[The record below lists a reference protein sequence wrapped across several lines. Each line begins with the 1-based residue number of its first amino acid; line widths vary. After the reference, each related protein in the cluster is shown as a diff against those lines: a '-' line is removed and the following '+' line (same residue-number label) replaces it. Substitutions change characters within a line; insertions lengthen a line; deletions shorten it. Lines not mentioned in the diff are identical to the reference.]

1 MLSPELRDTLD
12 SAIQDTRRRR
22 HEYIT
27 LEHLLLA
34 LLDDPT
40 ARDVLTGCNAE
51 IEQLRVELESFLE
64 AHVPKLSPEGDDED
78 AQVQQTVGVGRVLQR
93 AVLHVQGA
101 GKAEVTGANLLV
113 ALFAEPE
120 SMAVYLL
127 EQQSVRRRDVTL
139 YIAHG
144 IGKNSQRQTPRARPT
159 GLPRGEE
166 EEDSVADDPLEA
178 YAIDLAARAERGDI
192 DPLVGRDQELTRV
205 IQVLCRRRKNNPVL
219 VGEPGVGKT
228 AVVEGL
234 ALRVFQRRVPE
245 AIAEIRVYALDMGAL
260 LAGTKF
266 RGQFEERLKAVIAAI
281 EAEPGAI
288 LFIDE
293 IHTVIGAGATSGGSM
308 DASNMLKPALN
319 AGRVRCIGA
328 TTYKEYKNFD
338 RDPALARRFQKIEI
352 VEPTEDETIL
362 ILQGLKSAYE
372 SHHHVEY
379 TPDAIEQSVRL
390 AHKHLRDRRLPDSA
404 IDVMDETGA
413 AARLGEIDHT
423 PPAEDGAD
431 EPDQDDQEMEDEVD
445 VDLESDDDSDAGVGQ
460 SGRAPAAGGAI
471 PLPPSDPQ
479 KDLRL
484 AVGETTTL
492 ERRDPG
498 PVIQTGPRVERDQTD
513 DAPRDPSAPIIV
525 DVQQVE
531 AVIARMARIPPKSVS
546 TDDRDVL
553 KNLAEGLSQVIFGQD
568 EAVGAATK
576 AIKRARAGLAR
587 PDKPIGCFL
596 FAGPTGVGKTELARQ
611 LARLLGMP
619 FLRFDMSEYMEKHS
633 VSRLIGAPPG
643 YVGFDQGGQL
653 TDTVSKNPHSVVL
666 LDEIEKAHPD
676 IFSVLL
682 QVMDSANLTDTT
694 GKKTDFR
701 NVILIMTSNAGAFE
715 MTQRKMGFG
724 GDDGEVNSVANKAL
738 ERTFSPEFR
747 NRLDKIVT
755 FGQLP
760 QPVIDKVADKML
772 RELEIQLADRNVR
785 LTWTPAAR
793 DWIARKGYDKKFGAR
808 PMGRVIDDNIKGALV
823 DELLF
828 GRLESGGEVRV
839 DCDLAKDELR
849 FVFTAEEDDE
859 PDDLPPVSSGVDIHD
874 LVEA

>member
-1 MLSPELRDTLD
+1 MLSPELRATLD

-22 HEYIT
+22 HEFIT

-34 LLDDPT
+34 LLDDPS
-40 ARDVLTGCNAE
+40 AREVLIGCNAE
-51 IEQLRVELESFLE
+51 IEQLRLELEEFLDQ
-64 AHVPKLSPEGDDED
+64 HVPKLDEEGE
-78 AQVQQTVGVGRVLQR
+78 VQQTIGVGRVLQR

-113 ALFAEPE
+113 ALYAEPE
-120 SMAVYLL
+120 SMAVFLL
-127 EQQSVRRRDVTL
+127 EQQQVRRRDVTL
-139 YIAHG
+139 FLSHG
-144 IGKNSQRQTPRARPT
+144 IGKGSRRAAPRTRPT
-159 GLPRGEE
+159 GPGGPRE
-166 EEDSVADDPLEA
+166 EEDDTVADDPLTA
-178 YAIDLAARAERGDI
+178 YAVDLAARAERGDI
-192 DPLVGRDQELTRV
+192 DPMVGREQELLRL

-234 ALRVFQRRVPE
+234 ALRIHEGRVP
-245 AIAEIRVYALDMGAL
+245 APLANGHIYALDMGSL

-266 RGQFEERLKAVIAAI
+266 RGQFEERLKAVIEAI
-281 EAEPGAI
+281 EAEEGAI

-319 AGRVRCIGA
+319 SGRIRCIGA

-362 ILQGLKSAYE
+362 ILQGLKPSYE
-372 SHHHVEY
+372 AHHNVRY

-390 AHKHLRDRRLPDSA
+390 AHKHLRDRHLPDSA

-413 AARLGEIDHT
+413 AARLGEIGRKE
-423 PPAEDGAD
+423 AEAD
-431 EPDQDDQEMEDEVD
+431 ERKTEALESGDDSGESESESESEVD
-445 VDLESDDDSDAGVGQ
+445 VDIDLDDDAEVTTEYRRRAQAGEL
-460 SGRAPAAGGAI
+460 RIAA
-471 PLPPSDPQ
+471 
-479 KDLRL
+479 
-484 AVGETTTL
+484 GETTAL
-492 ERRDPG
+492 ERRPPG
-498 PVIQTGPRVERDQTD
+498 PIVHTGEAKKRGE
-513 DAPRDPSAPIIV
+513 SAPDESEKTADANDPITI
-525 DVQQVE
+525 DVPQVE

-546 TDDRDVL
+546 TDDREVL
-553 KNLAEGLSQVIFGQD
+553 KNLQEGLSQVIFGQD
-568 EAVGAATK
+568 EAVAAVTT

-587 PDKPIGCFL
+587 ADKPIGCFL

-643 YVGFDQGGQL
+643 YVGFDQGGQM
-653 TDTVSKNPHSVVL
+653 TDSVSKNPHSVVL

-682 QVMDSANLTDTT
+682 QVMDSATLTDTT
-694 GKKTDFR
+694 GRKTDFR

-715 MTQRKMGFG
+715 MSARKVGFG
-724 GDDGEVNSVANKAL
+724 TEGSSVAPEANKAL

-760 QPVIDKVADKML
+760 KPIIDKVADKAL
-772 RELEIQLADRNVR
+772 RELEIQLAEREVR
-785 LTWTPAAR
+785 LTWTSGAR
-793 DWIARKGYDKKFGAR
+793 EWVASKGYDQRFGAR
-808 PMGRVIDDNIKGALV
+808 PMGRVLDEKIKAALV

-828 GRLESGGEVRV
+828 GRLEGGGAVEVDV
-839 DCDLAKDELR
+839 DVDKDELVFR
-849 FVFTAEEDDE
+849 FTAR
-859 PDDLPPVSSGVDIHD
+859 PKDLGAE
-874 LVEA
+874 LN

>member
-1 MLSPELRDTLD
+1 MLSPELRATLD
-12 SAIQDTRRRR
+12 AAIQDTRRRR

-40 ARDVLTGCNAE
+40 AREVLTGCNAE
-51 IEQLRVELESFLE
+51 IEQLRAELEAFLE
-64 AHVPKLSPEGDDED
+64 QSVPKLSEEGGD
-78 AQVQQTVGVGRVLQR
+78 VQQTVGVGRVLQR

-139 YIAHG
+139 FISHG
-144 IGKNSQRQTPRARPT
+144 IGKAQRGAAPRARPS
-159 GLPRGEE
+159 GLPRGG
-166 EEDSVADDPLEA
+166 EDDEDAVAEDPLTA
-178 YAIDLAARAERGDI
+178 YAIDLSARAERGDI
-192 DPLVGRDQELTRV
+192 DPLVGRDQEVTRL

-234 ALRVFQRRVPE
+234 ALRVYERRVPE
-245 AIAEIRVYALDMGAL
+245 AIANIRIYALDMGAL

-281 EAEPGAI
+281 EEEQGAV

-352 VEPTEDETIL
+352 TEPSEDETIL
-362 ILQGLKSAYE
+362 ILQGLKSSYE
-372 SHHHVEY
+372 AHHNVQY

-413 AARLGEIDHT
+413 AARLGKLDHQVRPPDGVPVPRPASESAVPVDSEEIDV
-423 PPAEDGAD
+423 EVDDD
-431 EPDQDDQEMEDEVD
+431 EEDE
-445 VDLESDDDSDAGVGQ
+445 DDDDEETG
-460 SGRAPAAGGAI
+460 
-471 PLPPSDPQ
+471 PSRPE
-479 KDLRL
+479 LRI
-484 AVGETTTL
+484 AVGETTAL
-492 ERRDPG
+492 ERRVPG
-498 PVIQTGPRVERDQTD
+498 PIIQTGPRIERAPTEE
-513 DAPRDPSAPIIV
+513 APRDPAAPIII
-525 DVQQVE
+525 DVPQVE
-531 AVIARMARIPPKSVS
+531 EVIARMARIPPKSVS
-546 TDDRDVL
+546 SDDREVL
-553 KNLAEGLSQVIFGQD
+553 KNLEEGLGQVIFGQD
-568 EAVGAATK
+568 EAVAAATK

-643 YVGFDQGGQL
+643 YVGFDQGGL
-653 TDTVSKNPHSVVL
+653 MTDAVSKNPHSVVL

-676 IFSVLL
+676 IFSILL
-682 QVMDSANLTDTT
+682 QVMDSATLTDTT

-715 MTQRKMGFG
+715 MTQRKHGFG
-724 GDDGEVNSVANKAL
+724 ADESTVPSAANKAL

-747 NRLDKIVT
+747 NRLDKIIT

-760 QPVIDKVADKML
+760 KPIIEKVADKLL
-772 RELEIQLADRNVR
+772 RELEIQLADREVR
-785 LTWTPAAR
+785 LTWTSAAR
-793 DWIARKGYDKKFGAR
+793 DWIARKGYDNKFGAR
-808 PMGRVIDDNIKGALV
+808 PMGRVIDESIKGALV

-828 GRLESGGEVRV
+828 GRLEDGGSVEV
-839 DCDLAKDELR
+839 DLDTEKDELK
-849 FVFTAEEDDE
+849 FVFTAVQAADGAADE
-859 PDDLPPVSSGVDIHD
+859 AVADGPKQ
-874 LVEA
+874 A

>member
-34 LLDDPT
+34 LLDDPS

-51 IEQLRVELESFLE
+51 IEQLRAELESFLE
-64 AHVPKLSPEGDDED
+64 AHVPKLSPDGEEDEG
-78 AQVQQTVGVGRVLQR
+78 QVQQTVGVGRVLQR

-144 IGKNSQRQTPRARPT
+144 IGKNSQRQAPRARPT
-159 GLPRGEE
+159 GLPRGEDD
-166 EEDSVADDPLEA
+166 EDAVADDPLEA

-192 DPLVGRDQELTRV
+192 DPLVGRDQELTRL

-234 ALRVFQRRVPE
+234 ALRVHEQRVPD

-266 RGQFEERLKAVIAAI
+266 RGQFEERLKAVISAI

-328 TTYKEYKNFD
+328 TTYKEFKNFD

-352 VEPTEDETIL
+352 VEPTQDETIL

-413 AARLGEIDHT
+413 AARLGEIDHSER
-423 PPAEDGAD
+423 PASKAKTDGD
-431 EPDQDDQEMEDEVD
+431 GEELD
-445 VDLESDDDSDAGVGQ
+445 VDLEAEDDEDDDETAATAKE
-460 SGRAPAAGGAI
+460 RALEPGAI
-471 PLPPSDPQ
+471 PLPATEKEHD
-479 KDLRL
+479 DLRL
-484 AVGETTTL
+484 AVGETTAL

-498 PVIQTGPRVERDQTD
+498 PVIQTGPRIERSSESDT
-513 DAPRDPSAPIIV
+513 PRDPGAPIIV
-525 DVQQVE
+525 DVPQVE

-546 TDDRDVL
+546 TDDREVL
-553 KNLAEGLSQVIFGQD
+553 KNLGEGLSQVIFGQD
-568 EAVGAATK
+568 EAVSAATK

-724 GDDGEVNSVANKAL
+724 GDDGIVDSASNKAL

-760 QPVIDKVADKML
+760 QPVVDKVADKML
-772 RELEIQLADRNVR
+772 RELEIQLADRGVR

-839 DCDLAKDELR
+839 DCDLAKNELR
-849 FVFTAEEDDE
+849 FVFTAEDDE
-859 PDDLPPVSSGVDIHD
+859 EEAPLGGGVDIHE

>member
-1 MLSPELRDTLD
+1 MLSPELRETLD

-34 LLDDPT
+34 LLDDPS
-40 ARDVLTGCNAE
+40 AREVLVGCNADVE
-51 IEQLRVELESFLE
+51 RLRVELEEFLDE
-64 AHVPKLSPEGDDED
+64 HVPKLAEEGE
-78 AQVQQTVGVGRVLQR
+78 VQQTVGVGRVLQR

-120 SMAVYLL
+120 SMAIFLL
-127 EQQSVRRRDVTL
+127 EQQQVRRRDVTL
-139 YIAHG
+139 YISHG
-144 IGKNSQRQTPRARPT
+144 IGKGGKRAAPRARPT
-159 GLPRGEE
+159 GLPRGED
-166 EEDSVADDPLEA
+166 EEDSVADDPLTA
-178 YAIDLAARAERGDI
+178 YAIDLSARAESGDI
-192 DPLVGRDQELTRV
+192 DTLVGRGEEVTRV
-205 IQVLCRRRKNNPVL
+205 IQVLCRRRKNNPIL

-234 ALRVFQRRVPE
+234 ALRVHEKRVPE
-245 AIAEIRVYALDMGAL
+245 AIADIRIYALDMGAL

-281 EAEPGAI
+281 EEEDGAV

-328 TTYKEYKNFD
+328 TTYKEFKNFD

-352 VEPTEDETIL
+352 VEPTEDESIL
-362 ILQGLKSAYE
+362 ILQGLKPAYE
-372 SHHHVEY
+372 AHHQVTY
-379 TPDAIEQSVRL
+379 TPEAIEQAVRL

-413 AARLGEIDHT
+413 AARLGEIDHDT
-423 PPAEDGAD
+423 VRERLSDS
-431 EPDQDDQEMEDEVD
+431 EDEVD
-445 VDLESDDDSDAGVGQ
+445 EDEDEDEDGDDDEAEIDTVVTRSPALPASQPEPQAGQ
-460 SGRAPAAGGAI
+460 TGR
-471 PLPPSDPQ
+471 LQMS
-479 KDLRL
+479 
-484 AVGETTTL
+484 VGETTAL
-492 ERRDPG
+492 ERRAPG
-498 PVIQTGPRVERDQTD
+498 PIIQTGEREQRRESE
-513 DAPRDPSAPIIV
+513 PHRPGEPIVV
-525 DVQQVE
+525 DVPQVE
-531 AVIARMARIPPKSVS
+531 EVIARMARIPPKSVS
-546 TDDRDVL
+546 SDDREVL
-553 KNLAEGLSQVIFGQD
+553 RNLGEGLGQVIFGQD
-568 EAVGAATK
+568 EAVAAATK

-611 LARLLGMP
+611 LARLLAMP

-676 IFSVLL
+676 IFAVLL
-682 QVMDSANLTDTT
+682 QVMDSATLTDTT

-715 MTQRKMGFG
+715 MTQRSLGFG
-724 GDDGEVNSVANKAL
+724 SDEGVVDAAASKAL

-760 QPVIDKVADKML
+760 EPIIAKVADKML
-772 RELEIQLADRNVR
+772 RELEIQLADRGVR

-808 PMGRVIDDNIKGALV
+808 PMGRVIDENIKGALV

-828 GRLESGGEVRV
+828 GRLEGGGEVQV
-839 DCDLAKDELR
+839 DLDKAKDELS
-849 FVFTAEEDDE
+849 FVFTAKRDDEDDGGAPE
-859 PDDLPPVSSGVDIHD
+859 AAAPDIHE